1 MVDLTTTEESP
12 RESLE
17 ARIQLLEDR
26 EAIRD
31 LIRRYGLLCDQRR
44 WDDLLELYDDD
55 IERQLAGTLDE
66 SVRGKEV
73 LRALLEAPALPRKD
87 PSAPEAPPIDAI
99 LELDLKHMLST
110 ELIRISDDGAKASAH
125 VYYTM
130 VVSRGDAA
138 DFERGVHDGHYE
150 FTFKK
155 HGDIWRFSRQVV
167 TSNNATNPLFQMK
180 EPEEAG

>member
-1 MVDLTTTEESP
+1 MADLATTEESHP
-12 RESLE
+12 DSLE
-17 ARIQLLEDR
+17 ARISLLEDR

-31 LIRRYGLLCDQRR
+31 LIRRYAVLCDQRR
-44 WDDLLELYDDD
+44 WDDLLDLYDDD

-73 LRALLEAPALPRKD
+73 LRSLLEAPALPRKD
-87 PSAPEAPPIDAI
+87 PSDPEAPPIDAI

-110 ELIRISDDGAKASAH
+110 ELIRISDDGTEASAH

-130 VVSRGDAA
+130 VVSRGSTR

-150 FTFKK
+150 FSFAKREDTWLFT
-155 HGDIWRFSRQVV
+155 RQVV
-167 TSNNATNPLFQMK
+167 TSNNATNPLFQAK
-180 EPEEAG
+180 EPQDKA